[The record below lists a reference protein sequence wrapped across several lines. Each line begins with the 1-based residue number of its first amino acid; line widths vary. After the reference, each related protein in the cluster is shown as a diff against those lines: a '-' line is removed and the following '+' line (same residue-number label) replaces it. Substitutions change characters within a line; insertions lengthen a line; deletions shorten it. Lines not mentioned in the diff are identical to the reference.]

1 MVPSVPGKDMLLL
14 DWDRA
19 CLSLDG
25 NLVLLELNK
34 GCFVPQVSRVYLEQG
49 MM

>member
-1 MVPSVPGKDMLLL
+1 MPSVPDMVLL

-25 NLVLLELNK
+25 SLVLLELDK
-34 GCFVPQVSRVYLEQG
+34 ACLVPEVSRVQLEKG
-49 MM
+49 TV